1 MLSDETSGKPIDEPS
16 RFAGGRRPTARSRP
30 WWLGLAAA
38 ATLVL
43 AVSFLAIQQFQNVGP
58 DEPVYRTPSGG
69 GLASEIDPS
78 TPMPR
83 DDLILRWRGA
93 PDGTTY
99 DIRVTTDRLAPL
111 HRTFGIERTEHSV
124 PEDALADL
132 PPGAVILWNV
142 TAHLPDGRRW
152 TSNSFRATGCPATFS
167 EAVTVRASSA
177 AGTEI
182 STVWL
187 PSFNRTGIGLESPT
201 SRIASAGF
209 VYGYSMVTRIGCCCS
224 IEGALRRAVRP
235 GTC

>member
-1 MLSDETSGKPIDEPS
+1 VTTPSDDRLREDFASAQNIAVDVASCPDTSLIWGSAAEELTGDENESLLRHTTTCGACAAAWRLARELLAEDLPQMLSDETSGKPIDEPS

-83 DDLILRWRGA
+83 DDLILRWSGA

-99 DIRVTTDRLAPL
+99 DLRVTTDRLAPL

-152 TSNSFRATGCPATFS
+152 TSNSFRATV
-167 EAVTVRASSA
+167 E
-177 AGTEI
+177 
-182 STVWL
+182 
-187 PSFNRTGIGLESPT
+187 
-201 SRIASAGF
+201 
-209 VYGYSMVTRIGCCCS
+209 
-224 IEGALRRAVRP
+224 
-235 GTC
+235 